1 MSTIEIL
8 SWGAP
13 SGGTAWDDHL
23 DSELKKRMV
32 SGVGASQKEIRRIWK
47 LICDRELVAI
57 GLIREE
63 AVLGITQILRA
74 MGAEMRV
81 DLETGN
87 DERLFAKWPRSSKIK
102 KAIKP
107 CEATGD
113 NVPSRIGD

>member
-1 MSTIEIL
+1 MSTIEIS

-32 SGVGASQKEIRRIWK
+32 SGVSASQKEIRRIWK
-47 LICDRELVAI
+47 LIGHRELVAI
-57 GLIREE
+57 DCVREE
-63 AVLGITQILRA
+63 AVLGISQILRA
-74 MGAEMRV
+74 MGAEMRI

-87 DERLFAKWPRSSKIK
+87 DERLFAKWPRHGETK
-102 KAIKP
+102 KAIKA

-113 NVPSRIGD
+113 NVSS

>member
-1 MSTIEIL
+1 MSTIEI
-8 SWGAP
+8 SGWGDP

-32 SGVGASQKEIRRIWK
+32 SGVGASQKEIRRVWK
-47 LICDRELVAI
+47 LICHRELVAI
-57 GLIREE
+57 GRVREE

-74 MGAEMRV
+74 MGAEIRV

-87 DERLFAKWPRSSKIK
+87 DERLFAKWPRRGKTK

-113 NVPSRIGD
+113 NVSS